1 MNNDKLL
8 IEYVQATYDMESLL
22 FKLLSVSNKLEELR
36 PQLDYDSLTDEQK
49 VVVQT
54 RVARVVSLAE
64 CIEGVYK

>member
-49 VVVQT
+49 TVVQT

>member
-49 VVVQT
+49 TVVQT

-64 CIEGVYK
+64 CIEGVHK